1 MTIYLLNYFLL
12 VTPYLVIY
20 LTYKLKHLDLFKI
33 LNHVYLIIIT
43 IYLYFTDTI
52 DQISLIY
59 GLCSIYVSLFANL
72 YTTRYIVK
80 SHYPIYL
87 DRLINIFSTSM
98 ILGFISP
105 NILLFAAFWTIAE
118 IVGFMIISIGSEHSV
133 EGSTRSS
140 ETFLFISSLT
150 FELSVFTLIYISLF
164 TISAIITSSVMP
176 QLSILLENFTVL
188 SRYSVEI
195 NDALKL
201 ILMLGFIGKSALIP
215 IHFWLPE
222 AHTVAP
228 SPASSLLSGVMTAMG
243 VYGLI
248 RISTFID
255 LRSEIISV
263 ILEVLGLITII
274 YGGLQAV
281 AQRDGKKLLAYSTIS
296 SNGFTITLLSYYI
309 QTGSNIA
316 LLVSLLN
323 VVAHMAYKTTLFL
336 DMGIIEQSY
345 GYRYIHRL
353 QGYAN
358 LAPFA
363 AYGGLL
369 SFASL
374 VGFPPTTGFITKL
387 LAVLTVIGEL
397 YNTLS
402 ILQLFSTIF
411 YIAISLMIGLHYI
424 RFYFGKPENPNIIV
438 DIEMQRFVL
447 INGLSNILFALILL
461 INPDFNLYMIL
472 YGIASI
478 LLIIF
483 LYLTLIVV
491 RRG

>member
-1 MTIYLLNYFLL
+1 MNIDLLNYFLL
-12 VTPYLVIY
+12 VIPYFIIH
-20 LTYKLKHLDLFKI
+20 LTYRFKQSDLFKV
-33 LNHVYLIIIT
+33 LNH
-43 IYLYFTDTI
+43 IYLSIIVFYFYFSKII

-59 GLCSIYVSLFANL
+59 GLCSIYVSLFTNL
-72 YTTRYIVK
+72 YTSRYIVK
-80 SHYPIYL
+80 SHYPKYL

-105 NILLFAAFWTIAE
+105 NILCFATFWTIAE
-118 IVGFMIISIGSEHSV
+118 IVGFMIINIGSKHSI

-150 FELSVFTLIYISLF
+150 FELSAFTLIYISLL
-164 TISAIITSSVMP
+164 TLSSITTSSNTA
-176 QLSILLENFTVL
+176 QLSILLEDFTVL
-188 SRYSVEI
+188 SKYKAEI

-201 ILMLGFIGKSALIP
+201 LLMLGFIAKSALIP
-215 IHFWLPE
+215 LHFWLPE

-255 LRSEIISV
+255 LRSEIIS
-263 ILEVLGLITII
+263 ITLGVLGLITII

-296 SNGFTITLLSYYI
+296 SNGFTMTLLSHYI
-309 QTGSNIA
+309 QTGSNLA

-323 VVAHMAYKTTLFL
+323 TVTHMAYKTTLFL
-336 DMGIIEQSY
+336 DIGIIEQSY

-358 LAPFA
+358 HAPFA

-387 LAVLTVIGEL
+387 LAVLTIIGSL
-397 YNTLS
+397 YNALT
-402 ILQLFSTIF
+402 ILQLFSIIC
-411 YIAISLMIGLHYI
+411 YIAISLTIGLHYI
-424 RFYFGKPENPNIIV
+424 RFYLGKPENPNIIV
-438 DIEMQRFVL
+438 DAGLQRYVL
-447 INGLSNILFALILL
+447 FNGLSNILFALILL

-472 YGIASI
+472 YGVASI
-478 LLIIF
+478 LLVIF